1 MQPPPEQ
8 GMMPPEQMQPPPMEQ
23 PSWNV
28 VIL

>member
-23 PSWNV
+23 PSWNA